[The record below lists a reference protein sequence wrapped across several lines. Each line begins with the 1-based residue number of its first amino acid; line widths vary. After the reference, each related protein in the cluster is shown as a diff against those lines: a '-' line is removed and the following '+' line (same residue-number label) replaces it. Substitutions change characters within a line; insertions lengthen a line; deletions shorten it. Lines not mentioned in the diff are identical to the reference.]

1 MRWTTGK
8 VLKLNGVTKIEKVV
22 AEFNVWS
29 IQKLPFPKFKVKI
42 REVSTGGFSGSTNV
56 AVRSLLDN
64 EPDWTTGFGNT
75 ISESLEDT
83 IKSFFETIQGIEETS
98 LSEDSFVW
106 SDPHDF

>member
-1 MRWTTGK
+1 MDDWKSIK
-8 VLKLNGVTKIEKVV
+8 VDGVIKIEKVV

-42 REVSTGGFSGSTNV
+42 RENSAGGFSGSTNV

-83 IKSFFETIQGIEETS
+83 VKSFFETIEGIEETN
-98 LSEDSFVW
+98 LSEDDFVW